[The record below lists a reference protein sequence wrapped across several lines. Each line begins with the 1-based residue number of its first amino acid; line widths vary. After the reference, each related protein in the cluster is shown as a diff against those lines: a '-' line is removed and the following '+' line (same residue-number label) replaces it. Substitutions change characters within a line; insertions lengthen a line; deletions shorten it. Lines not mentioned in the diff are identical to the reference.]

1 MTSPWKSSQSSSHP
15 SLFSF
20 PPLRLSRTHD
30 IGPID
35 GQIPAKHQ
43 AMPNIEKNQD
53 LSSSPQAIPEA
64 ETSHSVKPNTK
75 TKLNEPNYDN
85 EHESTQPIQYFLLK
99 SEPAEYSI
107 SDLQNDK
114 TEEWDGIRNYQ
125 ARNHLRSMR
134 VNDRAFFY
142 HSKTTKKPGPGI
154 VGTVRI
160 ARTAR
165 PDASAFDKHSE
176 YYDAKCTGSEDCRW
190 VSVLVEF
197 EQKFPVV
204 LSLKELNKIKENDP
218 KGVIA
223 GIGLFK
229 QSRLSVVP
237 LTKEEWGELMRLI
250 HRKMALE
257 VDSGESED
265 EAKKTAK
272 KARKI

>member
-1 MTSPWKSSQSSSHP
+1 
-15 SLFSF
+15 
-20 PPLRLSRTHD
+20 
-30 IGPID
+30 
-35 GQIPAKHQ
+35 
-43 AMPNIEKNQD
+43 MPNIEKNQD
-53 LSSSPQAIPEA
+53 LPSSPQAIPEA
-64 ETSHSVKPNTK
+64 EASHSVKPNTK
-75 TKLNEPNYDN
+75 TKQNESNDDN
-85 EHESTQPIQYFLLK
+85 EIESTQPIQYFLLK
-99 SEPAEYSI
+99 SEPDEYSI

-134 VNDRAFFY
+134 VNDRAYFY

-165 PDASAFDKHSE
+165 PDASAFDKLSE
-176 YYDAKCTGSEDCRW
+176 YYDAKCTGPEDCRW

-204 LSLKELNKIKENDP
+204 LNLKELKEIKENDP

-237 LTKEEWGELMRLI
+237 LTEEEWDELMRLI
-250 HRKMALE
+250 RRKMELE
-257 VDSGESED
+257 VDFGESED